1 MESLWKA
8 TCKMPEFP
16 TLNGE
21 KSTDVLIIG
30 GGITGILTAY
40 FLQQKGVDYILVE
53 KGRLCSSTTENTT
66 AKITVQHGLIYNKLI
81 KNFGTEKAAA
91 YLKANQT
98 AFNRYEELFKTIKCD
113 SEVKNNYVYSLN
125 DRQKLENE
133 ITALDKIGYYTDICE
148 NTELPFATVGAV
160 RFNNQMQ
167 FHPLKFLSQLCEGLN
182 IYENTFVDDV
192 KDNTAETPR
201 GNIHAKA
208 IVFATHFPFK
218 DNHGFYPLKLYQHRS
233 YVIAVENGKNVDG
246 MYVDENNKGM
256 SFRNYKDLLLIGGG
270 GHRTGKQGGCWG
282 ELRDFASHNFPES
295 KEVYHWA
302 AQDCM
307 SLDDCYYIGRY
318 SKRKADWYTATGF
331 NKWGMTGTMLSAM
344 MLSDMVCG
352 EYNEFEDVFTPS
364 RSILRP
370 QLLANGLETVSNM
383 LCITPKRCSHL
394 GCALKWNEAEH
405 SWDCACHGS
414 RFNEKGEVLN
424 NPANKEIF

>member
-8 TCKMPEFP
+8 TCRMPEFP
-16 TLNGE
+16 TFEGE

-40 FLQQKGVDYILVE
+40 FLHQKGVDYILVE

-81 KNFGTEKAAA
+81 KNFGTEMTAE

-98 AFNRYEELFKTIKCD
+98 AFNEYEELFKTIKCD
-113 SEVKNNYVYSLN
+113 NEVKDNYVYSLN

-133 ITALDKIGYYTDICE
+133 IKALDKIGYYTDICE

-218 DNHGFYPLKLYQHRS
+218 DNHGGYPLKLYQHRS
-233 YVIAVENGKNVDG
+233 YVIAVENGKDIDG
-246 MYVDENNKGM
+246 MYVDENHKGM

-270 GHRTGKQGGCWG
+270 GHRTGKQGGCWK

-295 KEVYHWA
+295 KETYHWA

-318 SKRKADWYTATGF
+318 SKSKTNWYTATGF
-331 NKWGMTGTMLSAM
+331 NKWGMTGAMLSAM

-352 EYNEFEDVFTPS
+352 VQNEFESVFTPS

-370 QLLANGLETVSNM
+370 QLFINGFETVTNLLS
-383 LCITPKRCSHL
+383 ITPKRCSHL

-424 NPANKEIF
+424 NPANKEI